1 MGRSTD
7 KETGS
12 SEQGK
17 YRSWTAQQ
25 TLEIV
30 LAGMRGDRAP
40 SCRSCSILNRDV
52 TSRLDTA
59 PLLRSDSCT

>member
-1 MGRSTD
+1 MGRSTG
-7 KETGS
+7 KETGL

-25 TLEIV
+25 KLEIV

-40 SCRSCSILNRDV
+40 TAARAARS
-52 TSRLDTA
+52 
-59 PLLRSDSCT
+59 